1 MRGLEKNGGRLRLGA
16 EVEEIITDGDGR
28 AAGVRLRRGG
38 SVRARRAVVSNASVW
53 DTSRLLS
60 DGAARE
66 RLAPL
71 TSATARCESFVHLHL
86 GIDAAGLPEDLE
98 MHHIFVKDWALGVD
112 APQNLCLVSIPSII
126 DPSLAP
132 PGKAV
137 IHAYTPGTEPF
148 AVWERLDRSSEEY
161 KRLKRERSEIL
172 YEAVRRAIPDVR
184 DRVEIEM
191 IGTPLTHKRFLRRD
205 EGTYGGHG
213 WVGGDSTA
221 ISPSAETGVDGLY
234 CVGDSMFP
242 GPGVPA
248 VAAGGAILANSLTPV
263 LEHYSLLEKVL

>member
-1 MRGLEKNGGRLRLGA
+1 M
-16 EVEEIITDGDGR
+16 
-28 AAGVRLRRGG
+28 
-38 SVRARRAVVSNASVW
+38 
-53 DTSRLLS
+53 
-60 DGAARE
+60 
-66 RLAPL
+66 
-71 TSATARCESFVHLHL
+71 
-86 GIDAAGLPEDLE
+86 
-98 MHHIFVKDWALGVD
+98 
-112 APQNLCLVSIPSII
+112 
-126 DPSLAP
+126 
-132 PGKAV
+132 
-137 IHAYTPGTEPF
+137 
-148 AVWERLDRSSEEY
+148 WERLDRSSEEY

-263 LEHYSLLEKVL
+263 LEHYSLLEKVLQRSRTGPRLPCRAPKTSRVRGKGSTTSYNSSGSALPAPGRGCADPLLL